1 MNLEMGEKIEDYE
14 VYNLLGKG
22 GFASVYHAKCLKTG
36 LNVAIKMIDKKLMQA
51 AGMVKRVEQEV
62 SIHYRLKHPSILE
75 LYTFFE
81 DVNYVYLVLEL
92 CHNGE
97 LRQYIKCKA
106 LTESEV
112 SNIMKQV
119 VEGIK
124 YLHTHNILHRDMS
137 LSNLLLTKDMQVKIA
152 DFGLATQLSRPD
164 EKHLTVCGT
173 PNFIS
178 PEVLSRTSHGLEADV
193 WGLGCLLYNLLVGS
207 PPFDTHGV
215 KNTLNRIVSASY
227 HLPSHL
233 SVEAKDLI
241 NSLLQKNPKDRIK
254 LDQILDHPFIR
265 RGQMMTSH
273 LTQDSGIHTMSSR
286 RESAFSDGA
295 IPNMYMTPNNFRHSN
310 SDCMASANKCNST
323 PHSIEHITRKI
334 HDTHIRSNYSD
345 PQCCSNI
352 HHKIPESLSL
362 LSNCGE
368 TKSSH
373 CSCHEL
379 LQSVSQC
386 SQSAYPAD
394 PGGNRILKEIT
405 TSNSCKPTQ
414 TNFSSNSSSSGEG
427 NKKSEKSKGQRLLQ
441 LCSQR
446 LLPKTHRTENSIL
459 HIMEDGEVVV
469 ELMKKK
475 GSLKRTVVCDVLRIS
490 SDGAKII
497 IYEPNGGKGVAPLS
511 TPPPVPV
518 QGGYD
523 LYTIENLPEKHWK
536 KYMHAYQFVALIK
549 EKTPKV
555 TCYSDKMKC
564 VLMENLTD
572 FEVTFYEGGSVT
584 KSSLKGITF
593 QDSSGNKHMV
603 KTSNEC
609 RSLTGT
615 FEYMWNQS
623 QEAVKH
629 CLLLEE
635 MLSKQSGP
643 NFPAIIGRR
652 PASLLGKE
660 NHTQSMMPSFTVSM
674 NSTAVGSSFQSNA
687 SKEKRVSVPGVGTAV
702 QLSNGEVQVRYGDG
716 SQLSMDGK
724 HQIKYQY
731 SDGNT
736 VMYTD
741 NDNIPRPIR
750 EKLQHMPKILK
761 QLMPSPTTH
770 NFRL

>member
-1 MNLEMGEKIEDYE
+1 
-14 VYNLLGKG
+14 
-22 GFASVYHAKCLKTG
+22 
-36 LNVAIKMIDKKLMQA
+36 
-51 AGMVKRVEQEV
+51 
-62 SIHYRLKHPSILE
+62 
-75 LYTFFE
+75 
-81 DVNYVYLVLEL
+81 
-92 CHNGE
+92 
-97 LRQYIKCKA
+97 
-106 LTESEV
+106 
-112 SNIMKQV
+112 
-119 VEGIK
+119 
-124 YLHTHNILHRDMS
+124 
-137 LSNLLLTKDMQVKIA
+137 
-152 DFGLATQLSRPD
+152 LSRPD

-178 PEVLSRTSHGLEADV
+178 PEVLSRTSHGLESDV

-414 TNFSSNSSSSGEG
+414 TNFSTNSSSSGEG

>member
-1 MNLEMGEKIEDYE
+1 MGERIEDYE

-36 LNVAIKMIDKKLMQA
+36 LNVAIKMIDKKMMQA

-81 DVNYVYLVLEL
+81 DANYVYLVLEL

-97 LRQYIKCKA
+97 LRQYIKTKA

-112 SNIMKQV
+112 SSIMKQV
-119 VEGIK
+119 VEGMK
-124 YLHTHNILHRDMS
+124 YLHTHNILHRDIS

-164 EKHLTVCGT
+164 EKHTTMCGT

-215 KNTLNRIVSASY
+215 KNTLNRIVSANF

-233 SVEAKDLI
+233 SPEAKDLI

-254 LDQILDHPFIR
+254 LDQILEHPFIT
-265 RGQMMTSH
+265 RGQLLMSH
-273 LTQDSGIHTMSSR
+273 LTHDSGIHTMSSR
-286 RESAFSDGA
+286 RDSAFSEGA
-295 IPNMYMTPNNFRHSN
+295 SNNIYNFKSN
-310 SDCMASANKCNST
+310 SHNMEQLSRKLHDVNLRST
-323 PHSIEHITRKI
+323 
-334 HDTHIRSNYSD
+334 YSD
-345 PQCCSNI
+345 P
-352 HHKIPESLSL
+352 PLF
-362 LSNCGE
+362 SNCGE
-368 TKSSH
+368 IRSH
-373 CSCHEL
+373 CSCEL
-379 LQSVSQC
+379 PQNN
-386 SQSAYPAD
+386 AYPAD
-394 PGGNRILKEIT
+394 PGGNRILKDNSNYKPIFST
-405 TSNSCKPTQ
+405 TSNS
-414 TNFSSNSSSSGEG
+414 SS
-427 NKKSEKSKGQRLLQ
+427 KSDKSKTQRLLQ

-475 GSLKRTVVCDVLRIS
+475 GSAKRNVVCDVLRIS
-490 SDGAKII
+490 SDGAKIT
-497 IYEPNGGKGVAPLS
+497 IYEPNGGKGVTPGAA
-511 TPPPVPV
+511 PPPIPP
-518 QGGYD
+518 QGGYEA
-523 LYTIENLPEKHWK
+523 YTIENLPEKHWK

-555 TCYSDKMKC
+555 TCYNDKMKC

-572 FEVTFYEGGSVT
+572 FEATFYEGGTVT

-593 QDSSGNKHMV
+593 QDSSGNKLLV

-615 FEYMWNQS
+615 FEYMWSQS
-623 QEAVKH
+623 QEALKH

-635 MLSKQSGP
+635 MLSKLAGP

-652 PASLLGKE
+652 PCSGPGKE
-660 NHTQSMMPSFTVSM
+660 NQTQTTMMPSFAVSM
-674 NSTAVGSSFQSNA
+674 NSTAVGSFQS
-687 SKEKRVSVPGVGTAV
+687 SSSLKEKKVSVPGVGTAV
-702 QLSNGEVQVRYGDG
+702 QLPNGEVQVRYGDG

-736 VMYTD
+736 VTYSD

>member
-414 TNFSSNSSSSGEG
+414 TNFSTNSSSSGEG

>member
-124 YLHTHNILHRDMS
+124 YLHIHNILHRDMS

-414 TNFSSNSSSSGEG
+414 TNFSTNSSSSGEG